1 VIDHDI
7 PQERDLPPHRFIQL
21 KDELMAHIEEDLHP
35 QPQATP
41 AATPRHPRRRLGLA
55 AAAVAVA
62 VVGIAAATMLRGN
75 QPASA
80 NTAERRADGSIV
92 ITIREGKNPKD
103 LERRL
108 NDLGV
113 PAVVD
118 FLPAASAATMP
129 ARPAG
134 SPISRARRSSVGTKT
149 DDDDLILH
157 PDQLHPGETVVLTF
171 QIDEHGDEP
180 RRRRAHRRLDD
191 PGRTVRPGAR
201 RLHRRRR
208 ARHRRRLR
216 SPSPD
221 PGPPDGS
228 PSGGPH

>member
-1 VIDHDI
+1 MIEHDI

-35 QPQATP
+35 QPQVTTG
-41 AATPRHPRRRLGLA
+41 ATPRHRRRRLGLA

-118 FLPAASAATMP
+118 FLPSGFGCDD
-129 ARPAG
+129 ARSTGWLADPPGEALFG
-134 SPISRARRSSVGTKT
+134 WDET

-157 PDQLHPGETVVLTF
+157 PDQLHPGETVALTF
-171 QIDEHGDEP
+171 QIDEHGDDL
-180 RRRRAHRRLDD
+180 AAVV
-191 PGRTVRPGAR
+191 RTGVSTTPVG
-201 RLHRRRR
+201 
-208 ARHRRRLR
+208 
-216 SPSPD
+216 PCVPVPD
-221 PGPPDGS
+221 ASIVDAEHGIA
-228 PSGGPH
+228 GG

>member
-1 VIDHDI
+1 VIEHDI

-62 VVGIAAATMLRGN
+62 VVGIAAATMVRGN

-92 ITIREGKNPKD
+92 ITIREGKNPKE

-118 FLPAASAATMP
+118 FLPSGFGCDLSRSTGWELDPDRPGLFDWDPASL
-129 ARPAG
+129 
-134 SPISRARRSSVGTKT
+134 
-149 DDDDLILH
+149 DDDEPQLILH
-157 PDQLHPGETVVLTF
+157 SDQLRPGETAAFTF
-171 QIDEHGDEP
+171 QIDEHGDDI
-180 RRRRAHRRLDD
+180 AAGVNLRLSTT
-191 PGRTVRPGAR
+191 PVGPCVPV
-201 RLHRRRR
+201 
-208 ARHRRRLR
+208 
-216 SPSPD
+216 PD
-221 PGPPDGS
+221 ASIVDAEQGIV
-228 PSGGPH
+228 GG